1 MTGLTRRLCYAES
14 RKRPRRL
21 EKAWAGGGSGLR
33 KMLVGEVPCLS
44 SQARYYLLEED
55 GNFGVQIEL
64 EGEEASVRDLSPSRQ
79 KVQDLAEAL
88 IRGTVTPVGLRDVV
102 DDWLLE

>member
-1 MTGLTRRLCYAES
+1 MLEAENARGAWKRRG
-14 RKRPRRL
+14 P
-21 EKAWAGGGSGLR
+21 
-33 KMLVGEVPCLS
+33 
-44 SQARYYLLEED
+44 
-55 GNFGVQIEL
+55 

-88 IRGTVTPVGLRDVV
+88 VRGTVTPVGLRDVV